1 MDQLKESGQTNIDSE
16 QMPKGKVADNNN
28 NSVIFFSVRG
38 VLRDGKP
45 ISLKVGLTDF

>member
-28 NSVIFFSVRG
+28 NYVSFSVRG